1 MAKKLN
7 PMQVTQITP
16 KQIVPKVL
24 NYDKNLNWSSIFPK
38 QKNKCGNLI
47 SDNWF
52 YDKNRTSVNRKDEIN
67 STYVNRC
74 ALAFDIE
81 TYTVPENRHAY
92 MYIWQFLINETVI
105 IGRTWAEFLELLDI
119 IRRELCLGLVV
130 SKDYSRCTAY
140 ECYIWIANINYEF
153 NFIKHYLNTE
163 SIFAKGPTD
172 LISFVTNHMVF
183 RDALVLSGGGLKDIP
198 ATYNTPTLKCVGD
211 LDYTM
216 PRNSLTQLTP
226 QELQY
231 CINDVVIL
239 GEFWN
244 YLLLTYVDQHCDIPS
259 TRTGV
264 LRDCV
269 KSLAKQWVADA
280 GKYYD
285 KQWNRV
291 KAIVELIPET
301 YEESLENDKYL
312 FRGGYTHANYKNAG
326 RLLKN
331 CNINGWDFTS
341 SYPAVML
348 QEQYPMSKFEADPS
362 LDTVAK
368 VIARSDSGYAV
379 KAWYKF
385 RNITAK
391 GSHSL
396 ESLSKTK
403 EYIDGCC
410 KSVSAF
416 QEKYNGVIDNGRIL
430 YADEITVMLTDVD
443 LRNYLDVYEWDGEPE
458 IWDAAV
464 SLYRPLPSYLLD
476 AVIFFYT
483 QKADLKKRGLDE
495 DPAYKG
501 TYQTAKGTVNAGYGM
516 CSQKVNLE
524 DYYLNDDCIIECD
537 EIKDLPSTVLND
549 MYLTAVI
556 GSKWEE
562 ILSCSGRPRLPKTVL
577 SPYWGTWITAYARRN
592 LIHEVVKLED
602 DDIYCDTDSV
612 YTEETD
618 KHTDVFMAYNIKA
631 RQKNKVWVDRV
642 NQKRGFDRKYYDTLS
657 EADKDRYLNDKNGV
671 LYELFEDL
679 GEFDKINKLG
689 DYSEFKCLGA
699 KRYLKTG
706 PKKNKKTGEIEIK
719 TESTIAGLPKSAL
732 LDYCKAKGLDPY
744 EVFTDDMVI
753 PACKNGHVYNEFPH
767 SDVITDDQGHSVL
780 MHEESSV
787 GIFSIDFSMSLTDD
801 YLALMTET
809 VTELRKHDYITGER
823 ID

>member
-16 KQIVPKVL
+16 NKIVPKVL
-24 NYDKNLNWSSIFPK
+24 NYSKNLNWSSIFPK
-38 QKNKCGNLI
+38 QKNKSGNLI
-47 SDNWF
+47 SGNWF
-52 YDKNRTSVNRKDEIN
+52 YDKSRTSVNRKDEIN

-81 TYTVPENRHAY
+81 TYTVPETRHAY

-105 IGRTWAEFLELLDI
+105 IGRTWAEFLELLEI
-119 IRRELCLGLVV
+119 IKRELCLGLVV

-163 SIFAKGPTD
+163 AIFAKGPTD

-183 RDALVLSGGGLKDIP
+183 RDALVLSGGALKDIP

-211 LDYTM
+211 LDYNV
-216 PRNSLTQLTP
+216 PRNSLTQLSP
-226 QELQY
+226 EELQY

-244 YLLLTYVDQHCDIPS
+244 YLLLTYVDQNCDIPS

-269 KSLAKQWVADA
+269 KSLAKKWVESA
-280 GKYYD
+280 GKYYNQ
-285 KQWNRV
+285 QWRRIQ
-291 KAIVELIPET
+291 AILDVLPQT

-312 FRGGYTHANYKNAG
+312 FRGGYTHANYIHAG
-326 RLLKN
+326 KRHVN
-331 CNINGWDFTS
+331 ENINGADYTS

-348 QEQYPMSKFEADPS
+348 QELYPVTKFEADTT
-362 LDTVAK
+362 LDTVSKIIAK
-368 VIARSDSGYAV
+368 SDSGFAV

-385 RNITAK
+385 HKLEAK
-391 GSHSL
+391 SSHSL

-410 KSVSAF
+410 KSVVAY
-416 QEKYNGVIDNGRIL
+416 EKQFNGVIDNGRIL
-430 YADEITVMLTDVD
+430 YSDEVTVMLTDVD
-443 LRNYLDVYEWDGEPE
+443 LRNYLDVYTWEGEPE

-464 SLYRPLPSYLLD
+464 SLYAPLPDYLLD
-476 AVIFFYT
+476 PVIFFYT
-483 QKADLKKRGLDE
+483 QKADLKKRGLDD

-537 EIKDLPSTVLND
+537 EIKDLPSTILND
-549 MYLTAVI
+549 MYLTSVI
-556 GSKWEE
+556 GSKWED
-562 ILSCSGRPRLPKTVL
+562 ILTASGRPRLPKTVL

-592 LIHEVVKLED
+592 LIHSITTLGD
-602 DDIYCDTDSV
+602 DVMYCDTDSA
-612 YTEETD
+612 YLLHYDSHLKFFEE
-618 KHTDVFMAYNIKA
+618 YNKRA
-631 RQKNKVWVDRV
+631 RQKNQVWVDRV
-642 NQKRGFDRKYYDTLS
+642 NQKRGFDRNYYDTLS
-657 EADKDRYLNDKNGV
+657 EADKALYLNDKNGV
-671 LYELFEDL
+671 LFELFEDL
-679 GEFDKINKLG
+679 GEFDKVNKLG

-732 LDYCKAKGLDPY
+732 NDYCKAKGLDPY
-744 EVFTDDMVI
+744 ETFTDEMVI

-767 SDVITDDQGHSVL
+767 SDVITDEQNHTLL

-787 GIFSIDFSMSLTDD
+787 GIFPIDFSMSLTDD
-801 YLALMTET
+801 YLAIMTQT
-809 VTELRKHDYITGER
+809 VTSIQKLDYTTGER
-823 ID
+823 IG